1 MTMELIAALAAG
13 GAIALFATYTVRA
26 RQTRPADARV
36 RRLAD
41 RPVTVRRG
49 LSWDEIRRRGPS
61 SLPLLRDLLAD
72 NAWSAATTKRIE
84 QAGLRLRVGEY
95 VMARVGAGLLAWVAV
110 LLLVTG
116 SAGLLAGLVAGIA
129 ATYVPALWLSVMRKR
144 RLAHISRQMPE
155 AVTLLANSLR
165 AGFALQHG
173 IDIITKQMEPPIANE
188 FGRLVVDMNVG
199 SSIEDALQG
208 LLERANTEEVN
219 LMVTAVLIQRTSGGN
234 LAEILETVGES
245 MRERER
251 ITGEVKTMTAQQR
264 FSGTV
269 LTFWPVGLL
278 GLFSLFNWEQTS
290 LLFTTG
296 AGLALIT
303 AAGIM
308 QLLGYLTIRRI
319 LDIDV

>member
-26 RQTRPADARV
+26 RQTRPAHARL
-36 RRLAD
+36 RRLAA

-110 LLLVTG
+110 WLLVTG

>member
-1 MTMELIAALAAG
+1 MTFELLTALVAG
-13 GAIALFATYTVRA
+13 GAVALFGLYALRSM
-26 RQTRPADARV
+26 QMRPADMRV
-36 RRLAD
+36 RRLAE
-41 RPVTVRRG
+41 RPTVVRRG

-61 SLPLLRDLLAD
+61 SLPLLRNILTDSE
-72 NAWSAATTKRIE
+72 WSIRTAKKIE

-95 VMARVGAGLLAWVAV
+95 VMARFAAGLLALAAV
-110 LLLVTG
+110 WLLVHG
-116 SAGLLAGLVAGIA
+116 AAGFAAGAVAGGIA
-129 ATYVPALWLSVMRKR
+129 SFIPAIWVSAMRSR
-144 RLAHISRQMPE
+144 RMALISRQMPE

-173 IDIITKQMEPPIANE
+173 IDIITKQMEPPIAGE

-199 SSIEDALQG
+199 ASIEDAMQG

-269 LTFWPVGLL
+269 LTFWPLALL
-278 GLFSLFNWEQTS
+278 ALFSLFNWRQTS

-296 AGLALIT
+296 LGLALLGG
-303 AAGIM
+303 AAVL

-319 LDIDV
+319 LDIDI

>member
-110 LLLVTG
+110 WLLVTG